1 MHKNKLF
8 VLGIP
13 VNLSDNYLAEVK
25 KLVGGHIITL
35 NAEMVMLARQNIE
48 LAEIINQAELV
59 VPDGS
64 GVVLYGRSLGYE
76 IHRCPGIELAAEM
89 LSYASKV
96 GLKVFFIGANPEVSV
111 LNLAYWLKEL
121 PGLKIV
127 GCFNGYFDQ
136 AEEAK
141 ILEQIKTTQPHFI
154 FVALGV
160 PKQEIWIHKNRTVCP
175 QALWMGVGGSF
186 DVWAGVKKRAP
197 QWMGQMHLEW
207 FYRLLQEPW
216 RWRRMLVLPQ
226 FIWQSLLEVLVKK
239 PPKTN

>member
-13 VNLSDNYLAEVK
+13 VNLSENYLTEIK
-25 KLVGGHIITL
+25 KLTGGHIITL
-35 NAEMVMLARQNIE
+35 NTEMVMLARQNTE
-48 LAEIINQAELV
+48 LAEIINQADLV

-64 GVVLYGRSLGYE
+64 GVVLYGRYRGWS

-89 LSYASKV
+89 LNYANKV
-96 GLKVFFIGANPEVSV
+96 GLKVFFIGASPEISER
-111 LNLAYWLKEL
+111 NLAYWQKEL
-121 PGLKIV
+121 PELKIV
-127 GCFNGYFDQ
+127 GSFHGYFDQ
-136 AEEAK
+136 SDEHK
-141 ILEQIKTTQPHFI
+141 ILEQIKASQPDFI

-160 PKQEIWIHKNRTVCP
+160 PKQEIWIKKNRGVCP

-186 DVWAGVKKRAP
+186 DVWAGSKKRAP

-226 FIWQSLLEVLVKK
+226 FLWQSILEVFSK
-239 PPKTN
+239 